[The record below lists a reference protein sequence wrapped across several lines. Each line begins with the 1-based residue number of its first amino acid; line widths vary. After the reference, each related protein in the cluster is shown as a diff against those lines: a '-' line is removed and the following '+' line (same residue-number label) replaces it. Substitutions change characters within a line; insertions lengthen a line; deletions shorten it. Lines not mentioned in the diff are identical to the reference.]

1 MTVINNRIR
10 RVWAVAS
17 STAVVAAT
25 SVAPVLA
32 GSKNDDGEERGASLS
47 LGHTI
52 LIFVVIPLAITL
64 VISALV
70 LAPGWTSAARKS
82 TNDGYLDD
90 PSV

>member
-1 MTVINNRIR
+1 MINNRIR

-17 STAVVAAT
+17 SAAVVSAT
-25 SVAPVLA
+25 AVAPVLA
-32 GSKNDDGEERGASLS
+32 NNKYDDGEERGASLS
-47 LGHTI
+47 LGNTI
-52 LIFVVIPLAITL
+52 LIFVVLPTVITL

-90 PSV
+90 PTA